1 MAQPPPDPDREPA
14 PSDPGELAAQVYE
27 ELRKRARR
35 ILARARGVTWIQPSD
50 LVHDVVLKLVGG
62 KPVDWQGR
70 THFTAVASRQLR
82 HVLVDHVRAERA
94 AKRGGDVRLT
104 TLDRDRPSPG
114 RDRAFDLLALDEAL
128 RALEKTNERRA
139 TVVVLRLFG
148 GLTVEEIARYL
159 GVSDKTVKNHWRVAK
174 ARLMR
179 ELDR

>member
-1 MAQPPPDPDREPA
+1 MAHPRPDPA
-14 PSDPGELAAQVYE
+14 ELAAQVYE

-35 ILARARGVTWIQPSD
+35 ILAQARGVTWIQPSD
-50 LVHDVVLKLVGG
+50 LVHDVVLKLAGG

-104 TLDRDRPSPG
+104 TLDRNLPSPDGGAGHGHG
-114 RDRAFDLLALDEAL
+114 RDRAFDMLALDEAL
-128 RALEKTNERRA
+128 RALEEANERRA

-159 GVSDKTVKNHWRVAK
+159 GVTDKTVKNHWRVAK
-174 ARLMR
+174 ARLRR